1 MRWFYLALI
10 LAVGL
15 GAGGLVLGS
24 GAAQQTTPAAEER
37 RGDEPAHP
45 VAFHTGS
52 CQRPS
57 EDAAYT
63 LGVVGPQQT
72 DEGQLVGAED
82 IRGRLTTPP
91 ILEGNGTVDAP
102 LEELLDENEPY
113 VLAVHESAEA
123 FGTILACGEV
133 AGALVN
139 DQITLAL
146 RPVDDSDY
154 AGVAAL
160 GATDEDGTAGTVI
173 LFAEVDAFAAEDAA
187 ADEAGRRGARGG
199 ERGGNATRTAG
210 AADQGVTGGVADEAT
225 SPADGTGADGDDGDG
240 ARRTRTPRDRETPT
254 APDATGT
261 EEPTGTAPDG
271 TETPDAG
278 ETPTTEA
285 PAETPTA
292 EPAETPAATPVT

>member
-15 GAGGLVLGS
+15 GAGGLDLGS

-52 CQRPS
+52 CQQPS

-72 DEGQLVGAED
+72 DEGQPVGAED

-91 ILEGNGTVDAP
+91 ILEGSGAVDVP
-102 LEELLDENEPY
+102 LEDLLDENEPY
-113 VLAVHESAEA
+113 VLAVHESDEA

-173 LFAEVDAFAAEDAA
+173 LFAEVDAFAGEDA
-187 ADEAGRRGARGG
+187 EGGRRGARGG

-225 SPADGTGADGDDGDG
+225 SPTDGAEADGGDDGDG

-292 EPAETPAATPVT
+292 EPAETLAATPVT